1 MRRSTRHGSKID
13 EAPDTM
19 DFVGRADDLAVL
31 LRWVLDEH
39 CRVVAVL
46 GIGGVGKTNLAAR
59 LAQDVAPSFE
69 RVYRRSLRNAPA
81 KANGWRARS
90 LLSLISNWLRRRP
103 STCQREYGWSGAA
116 VGDEDSATV
125 WDPPGPRCRS
135 AWGRHVFRRI
145 RTGQRQLRWDGDG
158 LGHQ

>member
-69 RVYRRSLRNAPA
+69 RVYWRSLRNAPA
-81 KANGWRARS
+81 ISEWLAGAIAFVSDQQLAPPTAVYLPARVRME
-90 LLSLISNWLRRRP
+90 WCGCGRR
-103 STCQREYGWSGAA
+103 
-116 VGDEDSATV
+116 
-125 WDPPGPRCRS
+125 
-135 AWGRHVFRRI
+135 
-145 RTGQRQLRWDGDG
+145 GQRNSVGSSRATLSECMGSPCLPTDPYWPAASMGR
-158 LGHQ
+158 